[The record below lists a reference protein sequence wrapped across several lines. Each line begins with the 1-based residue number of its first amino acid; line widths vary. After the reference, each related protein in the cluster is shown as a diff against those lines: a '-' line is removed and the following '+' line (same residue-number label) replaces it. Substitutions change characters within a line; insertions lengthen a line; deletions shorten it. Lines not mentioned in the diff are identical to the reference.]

1 MLYYYVIESV
11 ISSSNFID
19 SRTYASRIF
28 SPPLCNQNYYLV
40 QGWNLIYGYHV
51 ALFQFCEDIM

>member
-19 SRTYASRIF
+19 SRTYASLI
-28 SPPLCNQNYYLV
+28 LV
-40 QGWNLIYGYHV
+40 LHYATKTI
-51 ALFQFCEDIM
+51 I